1 MKKLLFFCC
10 LIGINFGYA
19 QIISIPDINFKN
31 ELVAASSNY
40 QVARDTNYNWM
51 TIDSNNDGEIQV
63 SEAQNVAYLYLN
75 DRLIS
80 STQGINEFSNLLYL
94 DFSANSVSTIN
105 ISNLTQIEILHI
117 SDNNLSNI
125 NLSNNIN
132 LKEFF
137 ITNNNLNSI
146 DVSSNTQL
154 EKLYCNQNNL
164 STLNV
169 NSNISLSNLDCSQN
183 SISTIDVVA
192 NVNLSNFNCGN
203 NNFST
208 IDVSSLTNL
217 ITLNCKGNSI
227 SSINLNNN
235 AELRYL
241 FCESNTLNN
250 LDCSQNTNL
259 INLSCNDNLLSELD
273 LSANAFLNQL
283 KCQDNTTLGYI
294 NLKNGNNVNFVYG
307 SFSNFSNIQNSVNVC
322 VDELNSDLTNF
333 INSQTINAVFTEYCS
348 LSPAQHNEITGNIR
362 LDSNNNGCDNGDF
375 VVPNKMVIANNGTE
389 QFATFTQEDGTYK
402 MYTNQG
408 NFTTTLS
415 TNLPPYNN
423 LTPTSYAHNFTDFN
437 QLFTA
442 DFCLIP
448 NQNQN
453 DVEVSILPLNNAR
466 PGMLAKYQLIF
477 TNNGNTTISGD
488 IQFNFDDS
496 KLSFQNANPAT
507 SSENGNTLT
516 FDYSNLL
523 PFETRTITIN
533 FMAFAPPTVVLD
545 DVLEFTVS
553 ITPITNDYSP
563 NNNTYSY
570 QQTVIDSYDPN
581 DIHILE
587 GSLISFSQKDKFLH
601 YALRFQ
607 NTGSAIANN
616 VVVKNILDDKLDWS
630 TMELQTTSHPCRVVI
645 SNGNE
650 VEFIFE
656 NIQLTDADTNE
667 ENSHGFIAYKIKPI
681 NTVQVDELIPNQAD
695 IFFDLNEAMPTNVA
709 NTKFVNTL
717 ALADENLL
725 EFNIYPIPSNSTLN
739 VNSTSKISQI
749 EIYSSLGQLIL
760 KNNNKKNIT
769 VSSLE
774 KGFYFCKVTAISG
787 SVGIK
792 KWMKN

>member
-1 MKKLLFFCC
+1 MKKLFFFCC

-19 QIISIPDINFKN
+19 QIISIPDIQLKN
-31 ELVAASSNY
+31 ELVSASSSY
-40 QVARDTNYNWM
+40 QIARDTNYNWM
-51 TIDSNNDGEIQV
+51 TIDTNNDGEIQV
-63 SEAQNVAYLYLN
+63 TEAQNVAYLYLN

-94 DFSANSVSTIN
+94 DFSANTISTID

-169 NSNISLSNLDCSQN
+169 DSNISLSNLDCSQN
-183 SISTIDVVA
+183 SISTINVVT

-203 NNFST
+203 NA
-208 IDVSSLTNL
+208 ISSINTNTLSNL

-227 SSINLNNN
+227 SNLNLSNN
-235 AELRYL
+235 IELRYL
-241 FCESNTLNN
+241 FCESNNLTS
-250 LDCSQNTNL
+250 LDCSQNFNL
-259 INLSCNDNLLSELD
+259 INLSCNDNLLLVLD
-273 LSANAFLNQL
+273 LSSNAFLNQL
-283 KCQDNTTLGYI
+283 KCQDNTNLSYI
-294 NLKNGNNVNFVYG
+294 NLKNGNNNNFVFG
-307 SFSNFSNIQNSVNVC
+307 SFSNFSNVQNNVSVC

-333 INSQTINAVFTEYCS
+333 INSQTTNAVFTEYCS
-348 LSPAQHNEITGNIR
+348 LSPAQTNEINGTIH
-362 LDSNNNGCDNGDF
+362 LDANNNGCDNADF
-375 VVPNKMVIANNGTE
+375 VAPNKMVITTNGTA
-389 QFATFTQEDGTYK
+389 QFATFTQENGQYK

-408 NFTTTLS
+408 NFTTNLS
-415 TNLPPYNN
+415 ANLPSYNSLSPN
-423 LTPTSYAHNFTDFN
+423 SYTHNFTDFN
-437 QLFTA
+437 QIFTA

-496 KLSFQNANPAT
+496 KLSFQNANPAI
-507 SSENGNTLT
+507 SSSNTNSLI

-523 PFETRTITIN
+523 PYETRTITVS
-533 FMAFAPPTVVLD
+533 FMVFSPPIVLLD
-545 DVLEFTVS
+545 DILDFTAN
-553 ITPITNDYSP
+553 INPISNDYTP

-570 QQTVIDSYDPN
+570 QQTVVDSYDPN

-587 GSLISFSQKDKFLH
+587 GSQISFSQKDKFLH

-607 NTGSAIANN
+607 NTGSATANN
-616 VVVKNILDDKLDWS
+616 VVVKNILDDQLDWS
-630 TMELQTTSHPCRVVI
+630 TMELQTTSHPCRVAI

-656 NIQLTDADTNE
+656 NIQLADADTDE

-695 IFFDLNEAMPTNVA
+695 IFFDLNEAMPTNIA
-709 NTKFVNTL
+709 NTKFVNAL
-717 ALADENLL
+717 AIADENVLN
-725 EFNIYPIPSNSTLN
+725 FNLYPTP
-739 VNSTSKISQI
+739 TSDVLKIKSPFEIKTI
-749 EIYSSLGQLIL
+749 EIYSTIGQLVL
-760 KNNNKKNIT
+760 KNSKQKSIT
-769 VSSLE
+769 ISTLS
-774 KGFYFCKVTAISG
+774 KGFYLCKVTAISG
-787 SVGIK
+787 EVGVK
-792 KWMKN
+792 KLFKN